1 MPPTASA
8 IDLGI
13 SWDAIVGGVNAFG
26 PALTLPVVIG
36 VGATIAI
43 GVAGMILS
51 MVKRGFGRR

>member
-13 SWDAIVGGVNAFG
+13 TWDSIVGGVNAFG
-26 PALTLPVVIG
+26 PALALPVVIG

-43 GVAGMILS
+43 GVAGMIVS